1 MKHDTYFVQHFLKL
15 LAASFE
21 QRGLHFD
28 WWNISSD
35 GAASHFK
42 NRYTFHSLFE
52 FSTFAKAQEV
62 MWVSADSLYPT
73 ILTRCV
79 YILRECLN

>member
-15 LAASFE
+15 LAASLAL
-21 QRGLHFD
+21 RGLHFD
-28 WWNISSD
+28 WWNINSD

-52 FSTFAKAQEV
+52 FASFAKAKNV
-62 MWVSADSLYPT
+62 MWV
-73 ILTRCV
+73 RHM
-79 YILRECLN
+79 